1 MMTAIRLLIPRTCIC
16 RLGLQS
22 RKWNQMRN
30 ISMTVM
36 NGTSTNRVTDTEED
50 TGIQSRDILQIAN
63 HQESQ
68 IVVSQ
73 PGVMEQHFEQE
84 VQDSAVE
91 PRRDAQRTRWYRL
104 NFTRFWRKAL
114 RGGKPRRN

>member
-1 MMTAIRLLIPRTCIC
+1 MEPDEEHLDD
-16 RLGLQS
+16 GDE
-22 RKWNQMRN
+22 RN
-30 ISMTVM
+30 FDD
-36 NGTSTNRVTDTEED
+36 RVTDTEED

-114 RGGKPRRN
+114 RGGKPRRT

>member
-1 MMTAIRLLIPRTCIC
+1 MQTRTPVTEMEPDEEH
-16 RLGLQS
+16 LDDGDE
-22 RKWNQMRN
+22 RN
-30 ISMTVM
+30 FDD
-36 NGTSTNRVTDTEED
+36 RVTDTEED

-73 PGVMEQHFEQE
+73 PGVMPGVEQHFEQE